1 MTMHVRF
8 RCVRQAFRAGALQE
22 ASVAKVARPM
32 LRRPSFTCALAL
44 FVLLLASP
52 VRAQAP
58 LFLINDQTTVRR
70 VSFQFS
76 ETQSFEENQ
85 LKVLL
90 ATQGPSGSERFFK
103 TLRKVPLLGF
113 VVPRPE
119 PHPLVPIEVQK
130 DVVRLRQFYRANGF
144 LFTQV
149 DYPASQLDTTSNTIH
164 VIYTIT
170 EGPPLLVRDVT
181 FVAEDSAGS
190 PVTFP
195 GPLQREWARLEA
207 ERTVLTRGTRF
218 SSVDYAILK
227 GNVLDWARN
236 RGYPHA
242 GLLADSTIN
251 LDSLRIDL
259 RLSLT
264 PGPRAYI
271 EGVMVQGNA
280 TVRDDV
286 VRREVPPQRGKL
298 FVQKDLVQGQR
309 ELFGLGLFRSVV
321 ADVPPQPVDSFVTV
335 RYTVREARPRVV
347 TAETGYSSDGGL
359 LLTARWRH
367 RNFLGD
373 ARTFDVQAIWN
384 TGAGSAGEAPTR
396 QELSVTVRQPY
407 LFNRRLSGGGGPF
420 IRRINDPQVG
430 VINNALGVQA
440 DVLYEI
446 LPFRTASVRL
456 VAERERIA
464 DRTQP
469 TDEFGRRRVSLSAS
483 ARLGRL
489 NDYLN
494 PRRGLDVR
502 PSVELG
508 YAGVTLPNS
517 RVTTA
522 LPYTRPQLEALYY
535 REISSRVDAALRLF
549 GGYLLPLGQ
558 ARATV
563 GGTRRDLTRELLS
576 DFFFRDL
583 RYRAGGSSD
592 VRGWTLGRLGAQAL
606 ELVEDPRDPSGA
618 RDTEGETFRAYAT
631 RNARYR
637 AAGGRTKAALNAE
650 LRMPFPGLGEKWR
663 SAVFVDAGLL
673 DARDIEGTRLS
684 TFDFRG
690 PSRVVLREIGYAPT
704 LRVGTGAGLR
714 YQTPV
719 GYLRVDV
726 AAKVN
731 PTQADLLTPQEYL
744 RNVIGC
750 GPNPPPGTDC
760 SPLDIGGWTRLWRRV
775 QLHFS
780 IGQAF

>member
-1 MTMHVRF
+1 M
-8 RCVRQAFRAGALQE
+8 
-22 ASVAKVARPM
+22 
-32 LRRPSFTCALAL
+32 
-44 FVLLLASP
+44 LLLVPAG
-52 VRAQAP
+52 RAQQP
-58 LFLINDQTTVRR
+58 LFFINEQTTVRR
-70 VSFQFS
+70 VSFTFTD
-76 ETQSFEENQ
+76 TQSFEEDQ

-90 ATQGPSGSERFFK
+90 ATRGPSGSERLFGK
-103 TLRKVPLLGF
+103 LRKVPLLGLII
-113 VVPRPE
+113 PRPQ
-119 PHPLVPIEVQK
+119 PHPLEPVEVQK
-130 DVVRLRQFYRANGF
+130 DVVRLRSFYRTNGF
-144 LFTQV
+144 LFTEV
-149 DYPASQLDTTSNTIH
+149 DYPASQLDTASNTIH

-170 EGPPLLVRDVT
+170 EGPPLLVRNVSV
-181 FVAEDSAGS
+181 VAEDSAGHT
-190 PVTFP
+190 VAFP
-195 GPLQREWARLEA
+195 APLQAEWSRIEA
-207 ERTVLTRGTRF
+207 DRTVLQRGARF

-227 GNVLDWARN
+227 GQVLDWARN

-242 GLLADSTIN
+242 RLLADSTLN
-251 LDSLRIDL
+251 LDSLYIDL
-259 RLSLT
+259 RLALA
-264 PGPRAYI
+264 PGPRAHVAS
-271 EGVMVQGNA
+271 VMVQGNSS
-280 TVRDDV
+280 VGDDV

-321 ADVPPQPVDSFVTV
+321 ADVPPQPVDSTVTV
-335 RYTVREARPRVV
+335 RYTVREARPRLV

-359 LLTARWRH
+359 LLSARWRH

-373 ARTFDVQAIWN
+373 ARTFDVQAIWS
-384 TGAGSAGEAPTR
+384 TGAGTTGEAPTR

-407 LFNRRLSGGGGPF
+407 LFNRRLSGGGGPY
-420 IRRINDPQVG
+420 IRRTNDPQVG
-430 VINNALGVQA
+430 VVNRALGVQA

-446 LPFRTASVRL
+446 LPFRTASVRF

-469 TDEFGRRRVSLSAS
+469 LDDFSRRRLSLSAS

-502 PSVELG
+502 PNVELG
-508 YAGVTLPNS
+508 LAGVTLPNT
-517 RVTTA
+517 RVTTS
-522 LPYTRPQLEALYY
+522 LLYTRPQVETVYY
-535 REISSRVDAALRLF
+535 HELSSRVDAAFRIY
-549 GGYLLPLGQ
+549 GGYLLPIGR

-563 GGTRRDLTRELLS
+563 GGVRQDLTRELLS

-618 RDTEGETFRAYAT
+618 RDTEGQTFRAFPTSA
-631 RNARYR
+631 ARYR
-637 AAGGRTKAALNAE
+637 AAGGRTKVAFNAE

-673 DARDIEGTRLS
+673 DARDIEGAGLS

-690 PSRVVLREIGYAPT
+690 PSRVVLREIGYDPT
-704 LRVGTGAGLR
+704 LRIGTGVGLR

-731 PTQADLLTPQEYL
+731 PTDADLYTPDEL
-744 RNVIGC
+744 
-750 GPNPPPGTDC
+750 
-760 SPLDIGGWTRLWRRV
+760 LERRYD
-775 QLHFS
+775 
-780 IGQAF
+780 